1 MFVQLL
7 TARHGLLEPLQ
18 VEGQDGGRAEDQ
30 QLLAGG
36 RVDGGLLPGA
46 DTRVGVV
53 LLLVVSTGLAGPLQ
67 QHRLEQNIRYVDVS
81 HIK

>member
-7 TARHGLLEPLQ
+7 TAGHCLLEPLE
-18 VEGQDGGRAEDQ
+18 VKSQDGGRAEDQ

-46 DTRVGVV
+46 RVGVV
-53 LLLVVSTGLAGPLQ
+53 LLLVVGAGLTGPLQ
-67 QHRLEQNIRYVDVS
+67 QHG
-81 HIK
+81 